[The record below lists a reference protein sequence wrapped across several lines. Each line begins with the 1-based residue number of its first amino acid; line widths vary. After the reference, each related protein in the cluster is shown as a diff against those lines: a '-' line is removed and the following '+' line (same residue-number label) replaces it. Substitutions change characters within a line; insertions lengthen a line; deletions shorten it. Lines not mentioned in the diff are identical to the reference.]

1 MPAFKYPDEKWGGPQ
16 EVEQMYRKE
25 KDVNLAKRLNTIRL
39 LMMGRPMTEI
49 AMALGVS
56 VRTIGNWRDRWN
68 QGGKEALESKNA
80 GRKSKVTGEIR
91 ADIEEVI
98 EIKREINGRTVTGY
112 LIHGY
117 LKKNMD

>member
-1 MPAFKYPDEKWGGPQ
+1 MPIFIYPDEKWGNPQ

-25 KDVNLAKRLNTIRL
+25 KDANLAKRLNTIRL

-68 QGGKEALESKNA
+68 QGGKETLKSRNA
-80 GRKSKVTGEIR
+80 GTKSKVTEEMK
-91 ADIEEVI
+91 AEIEEVI
-98 EIKREINGRTVTGY
+98 EIKREINGRTVTGH

-117 LKKNMD
+117 LKKNTD